1 MNLSYLKTS
10 LYIAVTTAI
19 LLCSSQSQ
27 AQQYY

>member
-19 LLCSSQSQ
+19 LLCSSQS
-27 AQQYY
+27 